1 MSNYHGCKGEA
12 NKLNTTLFD
21 RYQSQNVKAI
31 TFKKI
36 TNHAKV
42 KQFILNK

>member
-1 MSNYHGCKGEA
+1 MVLQGRG

-21 RYQSQNVKAI
+21 QYCSENFKAI

-36 TNHAKV
+36 INHAKV
-42 KQFILNK
+42 K